1 MSSLEIPT
9 PWARFIGM
17 KRDFHIRTY
26 RPEDE
31 TQVVLLVRELQNFES
46 AFYDRMS
53 PSREIGSWYV
63 ARILREAR
71 ASGGD
76 LLVAVRAARIVGYAT
91 LFTRQS
97 SETMIDEVLYTYAYV
112 GDLIVAQSARGM
124 GIGMAL
130 LAECE
135 KLARAAGEKWLR
147 ITALAANSDALR
159 IYRRCGFAE
168 QFIDLEKPLA

>member
-1 MSSLEIPT
+1 MTHP
-9 PWARFIGM
+9 FQ
-17 KRDFHIRTY
+17 IRTY

-31 TQVVLLVRELQNFES
+31 ADVVVLVRELQNFES
-46 AFYDRMS
+46 NFYDRMS
-53 PSREIGSWYV
+53 PAREIGSWYV
-63 ARILREAR
+63 SRVLRKAR

-76 LLVAVRAARIVGYAT
+76 LLVAESAARIVGYAS
-91 LFTRQS
+91 LFNHQS

-112 GDLIVAQSARGM
+112 GDLIVARSARGL
-124 GIGMAL
+124 GIGRGL

-147 ITALAANSDALR
+147 ITALAANSSAR
-159 IYRRCGFAE
+159 EIYRHCGFAE